1 MNYPI
6 LYSFIRCPYAMRARM
21 ILKLADIKCELREV
35 RLNNKPEHMLEASPK
50 GTVPVLILED
60 KIIDES
66 IDIVNWALNITNVF
80 EGNIKQDQINLTE
93 ELIDLFDDKFKYHLD
108 RYKYSNRYED
118 VDVEHHQ
125 NECLN
130 ILKKLETIIVGTN
143 WIFGDSISKLD
154 ILILPFIRQF
164 RIADQE
170 WFDSQQNIP
179 GIQRVLMNFLD
190 SNIFKSVMNKYEEWC
205 EGSDKIYFP

>member
-6 LYSFIRCPYAMRARM
+6 LYSFIRCPYAIRARM

-35 RLNNKPEHMLEASPK
+35 RLNNKPDHMLEASPK

-130 ILKKLETIIVGTN
+130 ILKKLETIIDGTN

-179 GIQRVLMNFLD
+179 GIQRVLINFLD

>member
-21 ILKLADIKCELREV
+21 ILKLADIKCEVREV

-93 ELIDLFDDKFKYHLD
+93 ELIALFDDKFKYHLD
-108 RYKYSNRYED
+108 RYKYSNRYEN
-118 VDVEHHQ
+118 VDVELHQ
-125 NECLN
+125 NECLK
-130 ILKKLETIIVGTN
+130 ILKKLEKIIAGGN
-143 WIFGDSISKLD
+143 WIFGDHFNCSLEDFMSAQKLTFE
-154 ILILPFIRQF
+154 FI
-164 RIADQE
+164 I
-170 WFDSQQNIP
+170 
-179 GIQRVLMNFLD
+179 
-190 SNIFKSVMNKYEEWC
+190 
-205 EGSDKIYFP
+205 

>member
-1 MNYPI
+1 
-6 LYSFIRCPYAMRARM
+6 M

-130 ILKKLETIIVGTN
+130 ILKKLETIIDGTN

-170 WFDSQQNIP
+170 WFDSQQNIS

>member
-1 MNYPI
+1 
-6 LYSFIRCPYAMRARM
+6 M

-118 VDVEHHQ
+118 VDVEYHQ

-130 ILKKLETIIVGTN
+130 ILKKLETIIDDTN

-170 WFDSQQNIP
+170 WFDSQQNIS

>member
-66 IDIVNWALNITNVF
+66 IDIVNWALNITNIF

-130 ILKKLETIIVGTN
+130 ILKKLETIIDGTN

-190 SNIFKSVMNKYEEWC
+190 SNIFKSVMNTYEEWHD
-205 EGSDKIYFP
+205 GSDTIYFP

>member
-1 MNYPI
+1 MNHPI

-66 IDIVNWALNITNVF
+66 IDIANWALSITNVF

-118 VDVEHHQ
+118 IDVEYHQ

-130 ILKKLETIIVGTN
+130 ILKKLETIIDDTN

-190 SNIFKSVMNKYEEWC
+190 SNIFKSVMNKYE
-205 EGSDKIYFP
+205 

>member
-1 MNYPI
+1 
-6 LYSFIRCPYAMRARM
+6 M

-130 ILKKLETIIVGTN
+130 ILKKLETIIDGTN

>member
-1 MNYPI
+1 MC
-6 LYSFIRCPYAMRARM
+6 IRDR
-21 ILKLADIKCELREV
+21 LK
-35 RLNNKPEHMLEASPK
+35 ASPK

-80 EGNIKQDQINLTE
+80 EGNIKQDQINLTK

-108 RYKYSNRYED
+108 RYKYSNRYEN

-130 ILKKLETIIVGTN
+130 ILKKLEKIIDGSN
-143 WIFGDSISKLD
+143 WIFGDRISKLD

-179 GIQRVLMNFLD
+179 GIQRVLMNFLA

>member
-1 MNYPI
+1 MNHPI

-50 GTVPVLILED
+50 GTVPILILED

-66 IDIVNWALNITNVF
+66 VDIANWALSITNVF

-93 ELIDLFDDKFKYHLD
+93 ELIHLFDDKFKYHLD

-118 VDVEHHQ
+118 VSVELHQ
-125 NECLN
+125 NECLK
-130 ILKKLETIIVGTN
+130 ILKKLEKIIADSN
-143 WIFGDSISKLD
+143 WIFGDTINKLD
-154 ILILPFIRQF
+154 ILILPFIRQY
-164 RIADQE
+164 RIADLE

-179 GIQRVLMNFLD
+179 GVQKVLMNFLD
-190 SNIFKSVMNKYEEWC
+190 SNIFKSVMNKYEEWS
-205 EGSDKIYFP
+205 EGSDAIYFP

>member
-1 MNYPI
+1 
-6 LYSFIRCPYAMRARM
+6 MRARM

-125 NECLN
+125 NKCLN
-130 ILKKLETIIVGTN
+130 ILKKLETIIDGTN

>member
-35 RLNNKPEHMLEASPK
+35 RLNNKPKHMLEASPK

-130 ILKKLETIIVGTN
+130 ILKKLETIIDGTN
-143 WIFGDSISKLD
+143 WIFGDSINKLD

>member
-35 RLNNKPEHMLEASPK
+35 RLKNKPEHMLEASPK

-179 GIQRVLMNFLD
+179 GIQRVLINFLD

>member
-35 RLNNKPEHMLEASPK
+35 RLNNKPGHMLEASPK

-130 ILKKLETIIVGTN
+130 ILKKLETIIDGTN

>member
-125 NECLN
+125 NKCLN
-130 ILKKLETIIVGTN
+130 ILKKLETIIDGTN

>member
-35 RLNNKPEHMLEASPK
+35 RLNNKPGHMLEASPK

-93 ELIDLFDDKFKYHLD
+93 ELIHLFDDKFKYHLD

-118 VDVEHHQ
+118 VSVELHQ
-125 NECLN
+125 NECLK
-130 ILKKLETIIVGTN
+130 ILKKLEKIIADSN
-143 WIFGDSISKLD
+143 WIFGDSINKLD
-154 ILILPFIRQF
+154 ILILPFIRQY
-164 RIADQE
+164 RIADLE
-170 WFDSQQNIP
+170 WFDSLQNIS
-179 GIQRVLMNFLD
+179 GVQKVLMNFLD
-190 SNIFKSVMNKYEEWC
+190 SNIFKSVMNKYEEWS
-205 EGSDKIYFP
+205 EGSDAIYFP

>member
-1 MNYPI
+1 MNYPV

-35 RLNNKPEHMLEASPK
+35 RLNNKPKHMLEASPK

-93 ELIDLFDDKFKYHLD
+93 ELIDLFDDRFKYHLD

-130 ILKKLETIIVGTN
+130 ILKKLETIIDGTN

-179 GIQRVLMNFLD
+179 GIQRVLMNFLN
-190 SNIFKSVMNKYEEWC
+190 SNIFKSVMNKYEQWC

>member
-1 MNYPI
+1 
-6 LYSFIRCPYAMRARM
+6 M

-130 ILKKLETIIVGTN
+130 ILKKLETIIDDTN

-190 SNIFKSVMNKYEEWC
+190 SNIFKSVMNKYEEWS
-205 EGSDKIYFP
+205 EGSDAIYFP

>member
-35 RLNNKPEHMLEASPK
+35 RLNNKPEDMLEASPK

-80 EGNIKQDQINLTE
+80 EGNIKQDEINLTE

-130 ILKKLETIIVGTN
+130 ILKKLETIIDGTN

>member
-130 ILKKLETIIVGTN
+130 ILKKLETIIDGTN

-179 GIQRVLMNFLD
+179 GIQIVPMNFLD

>member
-35 RLNNKPEHMLEASPK
+35 RLNNKPEDMLEASPK

-125 NECLN
+125 NKCLN
-130 ILKKLETIIVGTN
+130 ILKKLETIIDGTN

-190 SNIFKSVMNKYEEWC
+190 SNIFKSVMNKYKEWC

>member
-1 MNYPI
+1 
-6 LYSFIRCPYAMRARM
+6 M

-35 RLNNKPEHMLEASPK
+35 RLNNKPKHMLEASPK

-130 ILKKLETIIVGTN
+130 ILKKLETIIDGTN
-143 WIFGDSISKLD
+143 WIFGDSINKLD

>member
-6 LYSFIRCPYAMRARM
+6 LYSFIRCPYAMRVRM

-125 NECLN
+125 NKCLN
-130 ILKKLETIIVGTN
+130 ILKKLETIIDGTN

-190 SNIFKSVMNKYEEWC
+190 SNIFKSVMNKYEEWS

>member
-1 MNYPI
+1 MNYPV

-35 RLNNKPEHMLEASPK
+35 RLNNKPKHMLEASPK

-130 ILKKLETIIVGTN
+130 ILKKLETIIDGTN

-190 SNIFKSVMNKYEEWC
+190 STIYKSVMNKYEEWC

>member
-35 RLNNKPEHMLEASPK
+35 RLNNKPKHMLEASPK

>member
-130 ILKKLETIIVGTN
+130 ILKKLETIIDGSN

-190 SNIFKSVMNKYEEWC
+190 SNIFKSVMNKYQEWC

>member
-1 MNYPI
+1 MNHPI

-50 GTVPVLILED
+50 GTVPILILED

-66 IDIVNWALNITNVF
+66 LDIANWALSITNVF

-93 ELIDLFDDKFKYHLD
+93 ELIHLFDDKFKYHLD

-118 VDVEHHQ
+118 VSVELHQ
-125 NECLN
+125 NECLK
-130 ILKKLETIIVGTN
+130 ILKKLEKIIADSN
-143 WIFGDSISKLD
+143 WIFGDTINKLD
-154 ILILPFIRQF
+154 ILILPFIRQY
-164 RIADQE
+164 RIADLE

-179 GIQRVLMNFLD
+179 GVQKVLMNFLD
-190 SNIFKSVMNKYEEWC
+190 SNIFKSVMNKYEEWS
-205 EGSDKIYFP
+205 EGSDAIYFP

>member
-179 GIQRVLMNFLD
+179 GIQRVLINFLD

>member
-6 LYSFIRCPYAMRARM
+6 LYSFIRCPYAMRVRM

-125 NECLN
+125 NKCLN
-130 ILKKLETIIVGTN
+130 ILKKLETIIDGTN

-190 SNIFKSVMNKYEEWC
+190 SNIFKSVMNKYEEWYD
-205 EGSDKIYFP
+205 GSDKIYFP

>member
-35 RLNNKPEHMLEASPK
+35 RLKNKPEHMLEASPK

-130 ILKKLETIIVGTN
+130 ILKKLETIIDGTN

-190 SNIFKSVMNKYEEWC
+190 SNIFKSVMNKYQEWC

>member
-130 ILKKLETIIVGTN
+130 ILKKLETIIDGTN

-170 WFDSQQNIP
+170 WFDFQQSIP

-190 SNIFKSVMNKYEEWC
+190 SNIFKSVMNKYEEWY

>member
-1 MNYPI
+1 
-6 LYSFIRCPYAMRARM
+6 M

-125 NECLN
+125 NKCLN
-130 ILKKLETIIVGTN
+130 ILKKLETIIDGTN

>member
-1 MNYPI
+1 
-6 LYSFIRCPYAMRARM
+6 MRARM

-130 ILKKLETIIVGTN
+130 ILKKLETIIDGTN

-190 SNIFKSVMNKYEEWC
+190 SNIFKSVMNKYDQWC

>member
-1 MNYPI
+1 MNHPI

-50 GTVPVLILED
+50 GTVPILILEN

-66 IDIVNWALNITNVF
+66 LDIANWALSITNVF

-93 ELIDLFDDKFKYHLD
+93 ELIHLFDDKFKYHLD

-118 VDVEHHQ
+118 VSVELHQ
-125 NECLN
+125 NECLK
-130 ILKKLETIIVGTN
+130 ILKKLEKIIADSN
-143 WIFGDSISKLD
+143 WIFGDTINKLD
-154 ILILPFIRQF
+154 ILILPFIRQY
-164 RIADQE
+164 RIADLE
-170 WFDSQQNIP
+170 WFDSLQNIP
-179 GIQRVLMNFLD
+179 GVQKVLMNFLD
-190 SNIFKSVMNKYEEWC
+190 SNIFKSVMNKYEEWS
-205 EGSDKIYFP
+205 EGSDAIYFP

>member
-35 RLNNKPEHMLEASPK
+35 RLNNKPEDMLEASPK

-125 NECLN
+125 NKCLN
-130 ILKKLETIIVGTN
+130 ILKKLETIIDGTN

>member
-1 MNYPI
+1 
-6 LYSFIRCPYAMRARM
+6 M

>member
-130 ILKKLETIIVGTN
+130 ILKKLETIIDGTN

-170 WFDSQQNIP
+170 WFDFQQSIP
-179 GIQRVLMNFLD
+179 DIQRVLMNFLD